1 MFIGFL
7 WIFHYKQSSY
17 WGTPTYVETSEI
29 VKVSTSIV
37 ESAYDLPQKKTY
49 SDSIYIYSNP
59 QKDRKCFQDSIDGIY
74 LHHFQVSNFSIYD
87 LGLLYIV

>member
-37 ESAYDLPQKKTY
+37 ESAYDLPQKKHIQIQF
-49 SDSIYIYSNP
+49 IYTVTPKKIES
-59 QKDRKCFQDSIDGIY
+59 
-74 LHHFQVSNFSIYD
+74 VSR
-87 LGLLYIV
+87 IV